1 MARFSF
7 GIFGQGTDELLAGM
21 EISIKNASNTIVAT
35 TSHSSQGS
43 SITDNNDGTYYVDG
57 LAYGLYSVYVGSSSV
72 VQEELNNI
80 WFGNEDV
87 TTHLDNTTKHRTIND
102 SGTGAYNLFSASK
115 IISSLALKADD
126 ADLTSHTGDAGIHRE
141 IADTGTSATV
151 LFSAS
156 KIISSLALKA
166 DDADLTSHT
175 GDADK
180 HREINDLGTGVTD
193 LWSGSKIMTYVTN
206 KATFS
211 SDDFAGG
218 LGSDVT
224 IKQDFNDQTFLD
236 NTKRLNQN
244 LETLQSYLVAMGGG
258 SNLLCDV
265 QHSTHLTANATNHGK
280 IYYYNSGPEAN
291 AGTFGL
297 YFIASGANSTYERL
311 TIVEE
316 TWGGGGGN

>member
-1 MARFSF
+1 M
-7 GIFGQGTDELLAGM
+7 
-21 EISIKNASNTIVAT
+21 
-35 TSHSSQGS
+35 
-43 SITDNNDGTYYVDG
+43 
-57 LAYGLYSVYVGSSSV
+57 
-72 VQEELNNI
+72 
-80 WFGNEDV
+80 
-87 TTHLDNTTKHRTIND
+87 
-102 SGTGAYNLFSASK
+102 
-115 IISSLALKADD
+115 
-126 ADLTSHTGDAGIHRE
+126 
-141 IADTGTSATV
+141 
-151 LFSAS
+151 
-156 KIISSLALKA
+156 
-166 DDADLTSHT
+166 
-175 GDADK
+175 
-180 HREINDLGTGVTD
+180 GTGVTD
-193 LWSGSKIMTYVTN
+193 LWSGSKIITYVTN

-224 IKQDFNDQTFLD
+224 IKQDFNDQTILD

-297 YFIASGANSTYERL
+297 YFIASGASSTYERL

-316 TWGGGGGN
+316 TWGGGGGS

>member
-126 ADLTSHTGDAGIHRE
+126 ADLTSHTGDA
-141 IADTGTSATV
+141 
-151 LFSAS
+151 
-156 KIISSLALKA
+156 
-166 DDADLTSHT
+166 
-175 GDADK
+175 DK

-224 IKQDFNDQTFLD
+224 IKQDFNDQTILD

>member
-21 EISIKNASNTIVAT
+21 EISIKNASGTIVAT

-102 SGTGAYNLFSASK
+102 SGT
-115 IISSLALKADD
+115 
-126 ADLTSHTGDAGIHRE
+126 
-141 IADTGTSATV
+141 SATV

-156 KIISSLALKA
+156 KIISELALKA

-180 HREINDLGTGVTD
+180 HREINDLGIGVTD
-193 LWSGSKIMTYVTN
+193 LWSGSKIITYVTN

-224 IKQDFNDQTFLD
+224 IKQDFNDQTILD
-236 NTKRLNQN
+236 NSKRLNQN
-244 LETLQSYLVAMGGG
+244 LETLQSYLIAMGGG

-265 QHSTHLTANATNHGK
+265 QHSTHLTPNATNHGK
-280 IYYYNSGPEAN
+280 IYYYNSGPSAN

-297 YFIASGANSTYERL
+297 YFIASSGSSTYERL